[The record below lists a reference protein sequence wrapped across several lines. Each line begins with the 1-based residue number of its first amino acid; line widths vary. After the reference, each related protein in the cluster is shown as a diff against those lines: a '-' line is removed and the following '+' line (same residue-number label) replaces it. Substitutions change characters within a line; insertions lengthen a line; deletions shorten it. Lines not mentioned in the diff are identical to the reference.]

1 MLGVVDG
8 VEELVPAGPVNV
20 LERQVQGAD
29 DVGIQALGVQGLGDV
44 VDARGVRAADHG
56 VDVDVAHAADLVAHG
71 LRDFAV
77 RADHDRLGLDADG
90 AQRGHGV
97 LRRLGLQFLRRADVR
112 HQGDVEEEHVAAAD
126 VLADLAGGFEERLGL
141 DVAHRAADFGDDDV
155 RGVLALGGQ
164 PHAPLDL
171 IGDVRDDLDGVAEV
185 FAAAFLGDDGRV
197 DLAGCDVG
205 RAFEVF
211 IEEAL
216 VVADVQVRFGA
227 VVGDEDFAVL
237 EGVHRARIHVQIGI
251 ELLHS
256 YRQAACPQQV
266 AEARSRQ
273 SLAERGRHTT
283 GDEDVFGRLGR
294 AREPGIY
301 TGI

>member
-1 MLGVVDG
+1 M
-8 VEELVPAGPVNV
+8 
-20 LERQVQGAD
+20 
-29 DVGIQALGVQGLGDV
+29 
-44 VDARGVRAADHG
+44 
-56 VDVDVAHAADLVAHG
+56 
-71 LRDFAV
+71 
-77 RADHDRLGLDADG
+77 
-90 AQRGHGV
+90 
-97 LRRLGLQFLRRADVR
+97 
-112 HQGDVEEEHVAAAD
+112 EEEHISAAD
-126 VLADLAGGFEERLGL
+126 VLADLAGGLEERLRL
-141 DVAHRAADFGDDDV
+141 DVAHGAADFGDDDV
-155 RGVLALGGQ
+155 GGVLALGGQ

-197 DLAGCDVG
+197 DLSGCDVG

-251 ELLHS
+251 ELLHC
-256 YRQAACPQQV
+256 YRQTACPQEV
-266 AEARSRQ
+266 AEARGRQ
-273 SLAERGRHTT
+273 SLTERGRYTT

-294 AREPGIY
+294 ARKPGIY
-301 TGI
+301 TRV